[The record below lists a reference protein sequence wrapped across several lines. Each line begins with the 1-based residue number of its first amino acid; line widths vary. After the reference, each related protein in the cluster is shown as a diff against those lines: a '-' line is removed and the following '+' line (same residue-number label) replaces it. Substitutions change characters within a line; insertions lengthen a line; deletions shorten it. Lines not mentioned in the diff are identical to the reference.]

1 MGDISEVSI
10 LSAHAVNHKQGGND
24 SIRLDE
30 LATPLDNTVLNA
42 TNARHG
48 LLPKLSNNAAQYLNG
63 VGAFAAIPAGSVPA
77 HASTHKSGG
86 SDQIKL
92 DELLSPDD
100 NLLLNATT
108 AKHGLL
114 PKLGGGTVNFLRAD
128 GAWGTPEGLGVD
140 IPPYVYDSYPV
151 VYTLSTDGAVTT
163 DGKWRNLYLGYRPD
177 QPADTGRAGV
187 RVPASPT
194 NGFARVFYEY
204 PYLAT
209 YTNPTSP
216 PTSATMCLTNT
227 GNFTDIDVT
236 LYMRLVDQR
245 RQIPHSW
252 EGPWIFFRFNTVDG
266 TNFHHYYLVLKTD
279 GTIEFGRKDNTTHTE
294 EQTFLDTSPTYT
306 YALNTWTK
314 VRIRAEGNL
323 FNIWVNDVPKIVD
336 LLDDGSVGSH
346 YDGTG
351 LIATLPPSLAMY
363 QGLIGLYNE
372 DAEVEFGP
380 VTITELSTASSAN
393 AVTTYSDAGT
403 GSGSVAIIQSKEG
416 SDLPFKGIS
425 PGSAYITVFDD
436 TAFGDIKLGV
446 ANLLTTNAVDKI
458 TVNSAQ
464 PLTFYRPSNTVGNG
478 VGTYHNFQN
487 ASATEVIYG
496 IDYVEIEVN
505 TAGAHRGDYFVQLA
519 IAAVLAVRFR
529 VYTSGNGGII
539 FGNNQR
545 IQLDETG
552 LTAARAYTFPDVSTT
567 LAGLAE
573 PNEFS
578 AIQKINAASG
588 QLLTLYRPINT
599 VGLTAGQYYNLQT
612 STNAEATYGL
622 EYVAIEV
629 NTNGAN
635 RGDYYLQL
643 AVAGALAIRFRVY
656 TSGNG
661 GIIFGNNGRIQLDE
675 TNQTSAHAFTFPNVS
690 CALIGN
696 GADDVILA
704 EGKDFEL
711 GTTTGTK
718 IGTGTAQKLG
728 FYNATPVVQPAAN
741 ADTSGATLPNLEIEV
756 NQVKQLLRDVGLM
769 AP

>member
-30 LATPLDNTVLNA
+30 LATPLDNTVLNS

-48 LLPKLSNNAAQYLNG
+48 LLPKLSNNANQYLNG

-77 HASTHKSGG
+77 HASTHKTGG

-114 PKLGGGTVNFLRAD
+114 PKLGGGTANFLRAD
-128 GAWGTPEGLGVD
+128 GAWDTPSGLGVD

-151 VYTLSTDGAVTT
+151 SYNITVDGAVSG
-163 DGKWRNLYLGYRPD
+163 DGKWRNLYRGSRPD
-177 QPADTGRAGV
+177 QPADTGLAGV

-194 NGFARVFYEY
+194 NGFARVFFEY

-209 YTNPTSP
+209 YTGLTSP
-216 PTSATMCLTNT
+216 PTSSTMCLTNT
-227 GNFTDIDVT
+227 GNFTDIDFT
-236 LYMRLVDQR
+236 IYMRLVDQR
-245 RQIPHSW
+245 RQVPFAW

-279 GTIEFGRKDNTTHTE
+279 GHIEFGRKDNTTHTE

-314 VRIRAEGNL
+314 VRIKAEGNL
-323 FNIWVNDVPKIVD
+323 FNIWINDVPKIVD
-336 LLDDGSVGSH
+336 LLDDGTVGSH
-346 YDGTG
+346 YDGSG
-351 LIATLPPSLAMY
+351 PIALLPPSLAMY
-363 QGLIGLYNE
+363 QGLIGIYNE

-380 VTITELSTASSAN
+380 LTITELSTASSAN
-393 AVTTYSDAGT
+393 AVTTYSNSGT
-403 GSGSVAIIQSKEG
+403 GSGSVAITQSKEG

-458 TVNSAQ
+458 TVNDPQ
-464 PLTFYRPSNTVGNG
+464 PLTFYRTSNTVGNT
-478 VGTYHNFQN
+478 VGTYHNLRN
-487 ASATEVIYG
+487 ASSTEVTYG

-519 IAAVLAVRFR
+519 VAAVMAVRFR

-539 FGNNQR
+539 IGNNQR

-552 LTAARAYTFPDVSTT
+552 LTGARAYTFPDISTK
-567 LAGLAE
+567 LAGLADD
-573 PNEFS
+573 NEFT
-578 AIQKINAASG
+578 AIQKINAASA
-588 QLLTLYRPINT
+588 QLLTLYRPVNT
-599 VGLTAGQYYNLQT
+599 VGLTSGQYYNLQT

-661 GIIFGNNGRIQLDE
+661 GIIIGNNQRVQLDE

-696 GADDVILA
+696 GVDGVTLAD
-704 EGKDFEL
+704 GKDFDL
-711 GTTTGTK
+711 GTTTGTMF
-718 IGTGTAQKLG
+718 GTGPTQKLG
-728 FYNATPVVQPAAN
+728 FFGATPVVQGAAN
-741 ADTSGATLPNLEIEV
+741 PDTSSGVVATVETEV
-756 NQVKQLLRDVGLM
+756 NQIKALLRAVGLM